1 MAPGDPAYMI
11 YGGGGYLPPE
21 IVASI
26 RHDFGLDKSL
36 AEQFYLYITNML
48 QGNFGFSYA
57 FRAPVL
63 SVIAGRLPATM
74 LLVLSALGLMIV
86 FGIFFGV
93 SSAKKP
99 YSIRSNAITAVS
111 LAGYSLPEF
120 LIGQILIILFAITL
134 GLFPTGGMYSV
145 RGEFNTIVDVLWHL
159 ALPAVSLAFGGLA
172 IISRLT
178 RASMLESLHQDYI
191 VTARAKGLSERSV
204 LYRHAFRNAMLPVI
218 TVISL
223 RLSAMLAGDLLIEV
237 VFSWPGLGRLLFDA
251 MSKRDFPVIQGMF
264 FLISVT
270 VVTVTL
276 FTDIIYARLDPRI
289 RYSK

>member
-1 MAPGDPAYMI
+1 
-11 YGGGGYLPPE
+11 
-21 IVASI
+21 
-26 RHDFGLDKSL
+26 
-36 AEQFYLYITNML
+36 
-48 QGNFGFSYA
+48 
-57 FRAPVL
+57 
-63 SVIAGRLPATM
+63 
-74 LLVLSALGLMIV
+74 MIV

-120 LIGQILIILFAITL
+120 LIGQVLIVLFAITL

-145 RGEFNTIVDVLWHL
+145 RGEFNPIVDVLWHL

-223 RLSAMLAGDLLIEV
+223 RLSALLAGDLLIEV

-251 MSKRDFPVIQGMF
+251 MAKRDFPVVQGMF
-264 FLISVT
+264 FLISIT